1 MSSIT
6 RKAEYTYT
14 LHCLTH
20 YELLTIRHA
29 LQEYQEK
36 NKQYAGIEKA
46 CIGILDTI
54 SPMVECE

>member
-6 RKAEYTYT
+6 RQAEYTYS

-29 LQEYQEK
+29 LQQYCEK
-36 NKQYAGIEKA
+36 NKHYAGIEKA
-46 CIGILDTI
+46 CCDILETI
-54 SPMVECE
+54 YPMVESE